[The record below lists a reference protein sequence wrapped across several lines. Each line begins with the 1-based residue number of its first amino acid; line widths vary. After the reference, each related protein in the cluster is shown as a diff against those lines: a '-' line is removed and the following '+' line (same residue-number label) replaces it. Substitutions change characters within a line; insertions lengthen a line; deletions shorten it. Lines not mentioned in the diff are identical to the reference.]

1 MSAWYFPRTVPP
13 SPTETLKQI
22 EQAWQQAQAQLTQLR
37 TQVEKTTALA
47 LAKVNANGLERDLER
62 SYRDLGEA
70 VWAQVSKGRLTLPRE
85 MAAVMKALEQVT
97 LRIQEQ
103 NASLNDLLSEGSE
116 AADRLRKGP
125 SKPVAPPARKR

>member
-1 MSAWYFPRTVPP
+1 MIPSRPTVPP
-13 SPTETLKQI
+13 SPTDTLKQI
-22 EQAWQQAQAQLTQLR
+22 EQAWQHAQAQLAQLR

-47 LAKVNANGLERDLER
+47 QAKVTANLLERDLER
-62 SYRDLGEA
+62 AYRDLGEA

-85 MAAVMKALEQVT
+85 MAGVMKALEQVT

-103 NASLNDLLSEGSE
+103 NASLADLLSEGSE

-125 SKPVAPPARKR
+125 AKPVAPPARKR